1 VWQRKH
7 GEAALPRLGISRHV
21 VVARSDA
28 EAERIARAGY
38 AVWYAHLTKLWRD
51 FGSIPI
57 RFARD
62 FDEAR
67 ERGIA
72 VAGTPARVRE
82 AIEGQ
87 IAASGCTYFVCRLM
101 FGSMSDDEASASI
114 DLFTAEVMPRLR
126 AL

>member
-1 VWQRKH
+1 
-7 GEAALPRLGISRHV
+7 
-21 VVARSDA
+21 
-28 EAERIARAGY
+28 
-38 AVWYAHLTKLWRD
+38 AHLTKLWRD

-82 AIEGQ
+82 EIERQ

-101 FGSMSDDEASASI
+101 FGSMSEDDASASI
-114 DLFTAEVMPRLR
+114 GRFAAEVMPHVR
-126 AL
+126 ALSPLTRL